1 MRLKKNIAIS
11 DTGFIFNPST
21 GDSYSINPVGMD
33 IIHLM
38 QQNKAKSEIKEIIM
52 TDYSC
57 DEATFEKDYYDFTM
71 MLRNYKLLENE

>member
-33 IIHLM
+33 IIHLI
-38 QQNKAKSEIKEIIM
+38 QQNKAKNEIKETIM
-52 TDYSC
+52 MDYSC